1 MFMLIMKYTLGSFA
15 PSYIFHNHHKTSNNL
30 YLFMLFVIPKPIFYL
45 FLAAAP
51 PRLGFG
57 IGVKCVGSRSPCL
70 RSNLELK
77 RALIKPEQPNS
88 ARSGAVLFGIG
99 RGLSDA
105 VRHLPALILGRPL
118 TGGPPF
124 SQPHGQPRV
133 EKSPD

>member
-105 VRHLPALILGRPL
+105 VRHLPALDFGQAPHWRA
-118 TGGPPF
+118 PF
-124 SQPHGQPRV
+124 LPASWATSSRKEP
-133 EKSPD
+133 